1 MNVIK
6 KEEKHYTMKT
16 LNIFVIVLGS
26 ILATFTTFGQS
37 GFILSGLSTVT
48 PTVQSCDQN
57 VSISIGALSNN
68 STNSDYN
75 LVLNGSNFSPS
86 QFTMIINWGDG
97 SVTTHNG
104 TTSSI
109 GTSITWTPSLY
120 HYYNTPGSYVISIQ
134 LTNPQNNSSVST
146 NLYYLHNSCSWISAY
161 IQVDCNNDGVLE
173 NTFLNNVP
181 INFTGPNGY
190 SSQFNSTNG
199 GAWTQVTTNG
209 TYTAS
214 IDPNWLTTNN
224 YVLSSSSNT
233 QLNVTGP
240 NDSDTAYLI
249 LNCANATN
257 TLCVSGTLFCDANM
271 NGIQDSGEDVIAYAP
286 LNITNNGN
294 NYIVYTNASGQYS
307 LTYPGAVSSPT
318 VISLNGLWMSQNNY
332 TSQSMVFTTLGTP
345 CGTPSIVNIP
355 LICAVSN
362 PSLCAAALVFC
373 DANGNNIMDSG
384 ENPLQNAPVT
394 FYNGNNP
401 AITAYTD
408 SVGWV
413 MVCGNYFNM
422 NLITAQINPNW
433 LIQHGYT
440 VTNSMLTLQAINAT
454 TPSPGMFAVNCGGT
468 TSNVCD
474 DLWTTV
480 TPWIGYFQGT
490 TATIRLNFG
499 NYGPGTATTYS
510 LSLSYPVGVTPVV
523 SSISIPGYTISGN
536 TISWNLTNAAAGYSF
551 TDYIQFTLPSGL
563 INGAQHYFTSN
574 ITATGSNTDC
584 NYANN
589 DGSLLQIL
597 GNSYDPNDKTVH
609 QAEQMSPVIT
619 DNLTYT
625 IRFQNT
631 GTAPAQNVHIL
642 DTLSTNLDWSTFDL
656 IYASHYMNVVDLGN
670 GVRKFDFPQIWLPD
684 STSNEPESHGIIVYR
699 IKELVTNGEGE
710 EIFNTAHI
718 YFDWNPAIV
727 TNTTYNVN
735 TSLGIEELGN
745 SSVIY
750 PNPTSNNFTI
760 KANERI
766 EQIRI
771 YDMLGKE
778 WKNLRPTSSN
788 PTVDISALPEGIY
801 LVNMSTEKG
810 TFTERLI
817 KQ

>member
-1 MNVIK
+1 
-6 KEEKHYTMKT
+6 MKT
-16 LNIFVIVLGS
+16 LKVLGFVLGS
-26 ILATFTTFGQS
+26 LLTTFSSHGQS
-37 GFILSGLSTVT
+37 GFILSGLSTNT
-48 PTVQSCDQN
+48 PTIQNCDPTIT
-57 VSISIGALSNN
+57 ISVGAMFNTSTSSDFNLTLS
-68 STNSDYN
+68 
-75 LVLNGSNFSPS
+75 GSNFGPS
-86 QFTMIINWGDG
+86 QFTMIVNWGDG
-97 SVTTHNG
+97 SVTTHVGSASVTGSPISWNPPVSHTY
-104 TTSSI
+104 TTV
-109 GTSITWTPSLY
+109 GM
-120 HYYNTPGSYVISIQ
+120 HQISVQI
-134 LTNPQNNSSVST
+134 TNPQNNTSTLT
-146 NLYYLHNSCSWISAY
+146 NLYFSQTSCSWITANVWLDCDNDGTIESYTMNNVPVIADGTTTSYTGASVNGYVNLTYSAQIGNYTVSVDTSWLNANNYVISPSSTSQLSVTSSTDLDSAY
-161 IQVDCNNDGVLE
+161 I
-173 NTFLNNVP
+173 
-181 INFTGPNGY
+181 
-190 SSQFNSTNG
+190 
-199 GAWTQVTTNG
+199 
-209 TYTAS
+209 
-214 IDPNWLTTNN
+214 
-224 YVLSSSSNT
+224 
-233 QLNVTGP
+233 
-240 NDSDTAYLI
+240 I
-249 LNCANATN
+249 LNCANLLTN
-257 TLCVSGTLFCDANM
+257 LCVSGTIFCDTNM
-271 NGIQDSGEDVIAYAP
+271 NGVLNSGENVIANAP
-286 LNITNNGN
+286 ISISNNGN
-294 NYIVYTNASGQYS
+294 NYLVYSNANGQYS
-307 LTYPGAVSSPT
+307 LTYSGTVGSPT

-332 TSQSMVFTTLGTP
+332 TAQNIVFTTLGTA
-345 CGTPSIVNIP
+345 CGSPSTQNIP
-355 LICAVSN
+355 MICSTSN
-362 PSLCAAALVFC
+362 PSLCAAAIVYC
-373 DANGNNIMDSG
+373 DANGNNIMDTG

-408 SVGWV
+408 SAGWV
-413 MVCGNYFNM
+413 IVCGNYFNT
-422 NLITAQINPNW
+422 NLITAQINPYW
-433 LIQHGYT
+433 LTQHGYT
-440 VTNSMLTLQAINAT
+440 VTNSMLTLQAINAQ

-468 TSNVCD
+468 TSNACD

-499 NYGPGTATTYS
+499 NYGPGTATTYG

-536 TISWNLTNAAAGYSF
+536 TISWNLTNAAAGYAF

-656 IYASHYMNVVDLGN
+656 IYSSHYMNVIDLGN

-684 STSNEPESHGIIVYR
+684 STSNEPESHGMIVYR

-727 TNTTYNVN
+727 TNTTYNIN

-750 PNPTSNNFTI
+750 PNPASTNFTI

-778 WKNLRPTSSN
+778 WKNSRPTSTN
-788 PTVDISALPEGIY
+788 PTVDISTLPEGIY
-801 LVNMSTEKG
+801 LVNVSTEKG

>member
-26 ILATFTTFGQS
+26 IHATFTSFGQS

-97 SVTTHNG
+97 TVTTHNG

-109 GTSITWTPSLY
+109 GTSIAWTPSLY

-161 IQVDCNNDGVLE
+161 IHVDCNNDGVLE

-240 NDSDTAYLI
+240 YDNDTAYLI

-257 TLCVSGTLFCDANM
+257 TLCVSGTLYCDANA
-271 NGIQDSGEDVIAYAP
+271 NGVLNTGENVIANAP
-286 LNITNNGN
+286 VTINNNGT
-294 NYIVYTNASGQYS
+294 NYLVYTNSNGQYNLNYS
-307 LTYPGAVSSPT
+307 GTVGSPT
-318 VISLNGLWMSQNNY
+318 VISLNGLWLSQNNY
-332 TSQSMVFTTLGTP
+332 TAQSMVFTVLGAT
-345 CGTPSIVNIP
+345 CGTPSTTNIP
-355 LICAVSN
+355 LTCGSSCQ
-362 PSLCAAALVFC
+362 SLCAAAIVFC
-373 DANGNNIMDSG
+373 DANGNNIMDTG

-440 VTNSMLTLQAINAT
+440 VTNSMLTLQAINAQ

-468 TSNVCD
+468 ASNACD
-474 DLWTTV
+474 DLWTTI

-499 NYGPGTATTYS
+499 NYGPGTATTYG

-563 INGAQHYFTSN
+563 INGAQHYFTST

-684 STSNEPESHGIIVYR
+684 STSNEPESHGMIVYR

-735 TSLGIEELGN
+735 TSLGIEELEN
-745 SSVIY
+745 SNSIY
-750 PNPTSNNFTI
+750 PNPSSTNFTI
-760 KANERI
+760 KANEHI

-788 PTVDISALPEGIY
+788 PTVDISTLPEGIY
-801 LVNMSTEKG
+801 LVNVSTEKG